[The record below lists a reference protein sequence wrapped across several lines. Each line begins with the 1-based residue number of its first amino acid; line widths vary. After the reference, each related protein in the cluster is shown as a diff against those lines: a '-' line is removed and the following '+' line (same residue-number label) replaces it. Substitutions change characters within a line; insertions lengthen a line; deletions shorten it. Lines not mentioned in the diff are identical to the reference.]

1 MSTWDSW
8 AISQN
13 KSKTASILR
22 DQLKISTQIY
32 HHWNNPKWT
41 GGSRVPNLTVAQ
53 VSYVND
59 KSHIYASK
67 DKLEMSPGLNWVNEY
82 NFVAGLQTWPNL
94 NSQQRKSGN
103 RKLGWIEFSS
113 VRDYWFVRGKSASD
127 FKSQKRWLKWRTE
140 SSPTW
145 ISKHTINFLSFFL
158 TSPRSKSIAS
168 ELWWVQFLEG
178 DFVLHETILASGQIV
193 SRMDV
198 NWALIFPR
206 APHFSLVF

>member
-1 MSTWDSW
+1 MREFSFRGWWDNMMGNSIILVRSVFMRGW
-8 AISQN
+8 MIHVNLGLLSNFAKQIQN
-13 KSKTASILR
+13 CK
-22 DQLKISTQIY
+22 Y
-32 HHWNNPKWT
+32 PNNPKWT

-113 VRDYWFVRGKSASD
+113 AVSVITDSSEEKVRPISNHKSVD
-127 FKSQKRWLKWRTE
+127 
-140 SSPTW
+140 
-145 ISKHTINFLSFFL
+145 
-158 TSPRSKSIAS
+158 
-168 ELWWVQFLEG
+168 
-178 DFVLHETILASGQIV
+178 
-193 SRMDV
+193 
-198 NWALIFPR
+198 
-206 APHFSLVF
+206 